1 MFGHFIPDYMFRHY
15 YEISPEFLRSLGIR
29 SLILDLDNTL
39 APYEQPLPDERNLA
53 WLGELKA
60 AGIGAAFVSNNSSPD
75 RVELFNREIGLPA
88 YFKSGKPSTKNIKKA
103 LADMDCP
110 PENAAVLGDQ
120 IFTDV
125 WAGKRMG
132 MTAIM
137 VPPIKDKRTLFFRF
151 KRLLEKPF
159 VAKYRKIHGKDFQM

>member
-60 AGIGAAFVSNNSSPD
+60 AGIDAAFVSNNSSPD

-120 IFTDV
+120 IFTDILCGKN
-125 WAGKRMG
+125 AGIRTAAVKPIGSRATRFIAVKRFLER
-132 MTAIM
+132 
-137 VPPIKDKRTLFFRF
+137 PIWRAYFRRKEDK
-151 KRLLEKPF
+151 
-159 VAKYRKIHGKDFQM
+159 